1 MRRLETTRAKLALGA
16 MVFLLAL
23 GAPGLAL
30 AQYYEYLATGEI
42 QTVQAVDEDYV
53 AITGFDYT
61 KINNAGVVAGAA
73 ASGSAVIDSNT
84 PPAILVPPDPD
95 AARYDG
101 AYPVLTAGTFTVA
114 GMVINNGILIHDD
127 HPPTPEAPAVH
138 DAFGYG
144 GTLPRSTTGP
154 DFLEMDNGTPEARKG
169 SAVILASWLGVQL
182 VSSTALP
189 TSLSLANANLAK
201 TMIIDVIDTDVGQR
215 YTVTSSIDTFTID
228 LDADP
233 PPAPVP
239 TMNGWMFGMLGSFM
253 FLVGAVFVRK
263 VRRSEA

>member
-1 MRRLETTRAKLALGA
+1 
-16 MVFLLAL
+16 LLAL

-42 QTVQAVDEDYV
+42 QTVQAVDANYDP
-53 AITGFDYT
+53 IPGFDYT

-84 PPAILVPPDPD
+84 PPTPQDPPN
-95 AARYDG
+95 AAVGQYDG
-101 AYPVLTAGTFTVA
+101 AYPVISAGTFTVA
-114 GMVINNGILIHDD
+114 GMLINNAILVRDN
-127 HPPTPEAPAVH
+127 HPATPEVPAEH

-154 DFLEMDNGTPEARKG
+154 SFLQMDNGTPEDRKG
-169 SAVILASWLGVQL
+169 SAVILVSWLGVQL

-189 TSLSLANANLAK
+189 TSINLANANLAA
-201 TMIIDVIDTDVGQR
+201 TMVLDVIDTDVNQR
-215 YTVTSSIDTFTID
+215 YTVTSSIDSLTID

-233 PPAPVP
+233 PPVLRLP
-239 TMNGWMFGMLGSFM
+239 TMNGWMLGMLGSFM
-253 FLVGAVFVRK
+253 LLVGAVFVRK
-263 VRRSEA
+263 ARRLEA